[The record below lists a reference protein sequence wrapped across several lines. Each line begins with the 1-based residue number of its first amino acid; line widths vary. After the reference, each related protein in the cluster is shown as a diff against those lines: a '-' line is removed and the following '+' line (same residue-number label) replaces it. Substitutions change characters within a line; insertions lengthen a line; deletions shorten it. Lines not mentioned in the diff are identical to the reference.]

1 MQAQKATIPLFLHI
15 PYLVGYAILALLI
28 LFLISQ
34 LRNRFLL
41 ARQEHL
47 QQLVQKHLQ
56 ELEKAVIQ
64 GAKLQYTF
72 IDVDEEYKSL
82 VVDALNGFSDYAKL
96 KGYEVRLII
105 NTNYSGK
112 VGFKFET
119 IKLGTFDLSSGVQ
132 RDVDEYINH
141 LRSSDDLSN
150 LPMLTDTVQHSRLV
164 AALQTRFSYLRIQ
177 VNMLAIQSDFY
188 KCIAEGWSGSPHR
201 GFSIVP
207 AISLNVTNIGEG
219 NMRDSYSIKNSQNV
233 AQGKGA
239 KAITEGSSVHVG
251 KTYSEKFKQIESL
264 SDFEAAVDE
273 SSLPRDAKESVLNQ
287 LRNVREEITESA
299 SPNPTEIGNGLGQ
312 VYVALN
318 AAGAASGLIDKFNQV
333 LGLLV

>member
-15 PYLVGYAILALLI
+15 PYLVGYAILAILI

-72 IDVDEEYKSL
+72 IDVDEKYKSL

-96 KGYEVRLII
+96 KGYEVCLMI

-132 RDVDEYINH
+132 RNVDEYINH

-188 KCIAEGWSGSPHR
+188 KCIAEG
-201 GFSIVP
+201 
-207 AISLNVTNIGEG
+207 
-219 NMRDSYSIKNSQNV
+219 
-233 AQGKGA
+233 
-239 KAITEGSSVHVG
+239 
-251 KTYSEKFKQIESL
+251 
-264 SDFEAAVDE
+264 
-273 SSLPRDAKESVLNQ
+273 
-287 LRNVREEITESA
+287 
-299 SPNPTEIGNGLGQ
+299 
-312 VYVALN
+312 
-318 AAGAASGLIDKFNQV
+318 
-333 LGLLV
+333 